1 MRPEKLSLSPKA
13 KDNRGNFRFV
23 VDLEWDKLTG
33 YFDNELEYEDIVM
46 DHKYYIDSIYN
57 RTQRS
62 TLNEGIKQPDV
73 EYAKGIRTF
82 VLGNNGQIT
91 DKAEILADED
101 NAALNIQSMRI
112 GLGIEKEVQDI
123 ENANEAMVK
132 AIRHREQI
140 ATEDDSFGKLDFGSV
155 FDSRASIRNVLQ
167 KKIGTGGA
175 GFFIVT
181 LSLFLLFQIAT
192 VIAYWSIFDTYA
204 KDIDSFVGIVHS
216 ISQLETHLSRVGSL
230 TLIVGMANR
239 GVSFPPFKTPN
250 GNLISMSDKID
261 AYSHELRLAIEDL
274 ETTGKDISN
283 SLYLN
288 TDVQNMWIEGRPVS
302 IVNINGGVEQ
312 NMSIANSLRAVI
324 GASLGLKNGNMT
336 NIDLSDVNPLYL
348 IRNSLGALL
357 SRISDIESSIYTK
370 SQASNTA
377 RRQSSVIFAALQLCG
392 GIVLAAC
399 MCIASARVNRGRSR
413 MFKVFYTF
421 TTATLDR
428 IVADVCH
435 HHESIKAK
443 DASAVMAVGS
453 DMRDMMDADDMAS
466 GGRMAVQAENAVSK
480 RYWNRVVNKR
490 VYTSAVDACCL
501 VVMIGCSV
509 MVGIFMLKSATSDW
523 DDFDGFIAV
532 ADHIHRFGQHSS
544 IPVTAFTLGLAK
556 DLNLDFPIA
565 AKYLKNPKEALIED
579 RSTFWVHYCL

>member
-23 VDLEWDKLTG
+23 VDLEWDKFTG

-82 VLGNNGQIT
+82 VLGKNGQIT

-101 NAALNIQSMRI
+101 NAAQNIQSMRI

-204 KDIDSFVGIVHS
+204 KGIDSYVGIVHS
-216 ISQLETHLSRVGSL
+216 ISQLETHLCRVGSM

-239 GVSFPPFKTPN
+239 GVSFPPFKTPD
-250 GNLISMSDKID
+250 GSLIAMSDKID
-261 AYSHELRLAIEDL
+261 AYAHELRLAIEDL

-288 TDVQNMWIEGRPVS
+288 KDVQNMWIEGRPVS

-312 NMSIANSLRAVI
+312 NMSIANSLRAVT
-324 GASLGLKNGNMT
+324 GASLGLKNGNMSK
-336 NIDLSDVNPLYL
+336 IDLSDVTPLYL
-348 IRNSLGALL
+348 IRNSLGTLL

-377 RRQSSVIFAALQLCG
+377 RRQSTVIFAALQLCG

-399 MCIASARVNRGRSR
+399 MCIASARVNRSRSR

-421 TTATLDR
+421 TTDTLDR

-435 HHESIKAK
+435 HYESIKAK

-466 GGRMAVQAENAVSK
+466 GVRMTVQAENAVSK

-490 VYTSAVDACCL
+490 VYTSAVDACCF

-509 MVGIFMLKSATSDW
+509 MIGTFMLKSATSDW
-523 DDFDGFIAV
+523 DDFDGFIAI

-556 DLNLDFPIA
+556 DLNIDFPIA

-579 RSTFWVHYCL
+579 RSTFLVHYCL